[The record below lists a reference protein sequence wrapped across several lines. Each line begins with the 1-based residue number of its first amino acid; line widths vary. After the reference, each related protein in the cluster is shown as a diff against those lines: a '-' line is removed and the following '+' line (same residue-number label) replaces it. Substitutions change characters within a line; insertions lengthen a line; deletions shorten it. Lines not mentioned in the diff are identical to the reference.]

1 VLIFDYKTKEIGKRM
16 FWDWGGTNMKGVMS
30 PYKENAMMKASIQT
44 SILQI
49 DVDGAG
55 NSNRADCC
63 FYVENS
69 MEITVLKNLLT
80 WTG

>member
-1 VLIFDYKTKEIGKRM
+1 
-16 FWDWGGTNMKGVMS
+16 MKGVMS

-44 SILQI
+44 LFTN

-63 FYVENS
+63 FLCRE
-69 MEITVLKNLLT
+69 
-80 WTG
+80 